1 MSLPPQ
7 VWDTAGNLEYLDGV
21 QLSYDSMTNVAVPV
35 ATRPAILC
43 GTGAPT
49 FTAPK
54 GSLFINL
61 TGSSTITRLYVNTT
75 GSTTWTPF
83 TAGA

>member
-54 GSLFINL
+54 GSLYIRL
-61 TGSSTITRLYVNTT
+61 DPAGTTSRLYQNTT
-75 GSTTWTPF
+75 GSTTWATY
-83 TAGA
+83 TASA